1 MITSILFCVGLLI
14 GFVFFHMFNLF
25 GQFSNS
31 KDKYKNDPRLEQ
43 AHKDKVAYIFDNT
56 KYRLSQ
62 LIINTKPEFENFKDY
77 FDIEC
82 AVSNDM
88 WKYLESIPQDKFIGT
103 FEKYLDFLIMVV
115 ASNKDPNYKNVARWK
130 IGLFTGI
137 KGVE

>member
-1 MITSILFCVGLLI
+1 MLVSIMFAIGMLFGSVLAQI
-14 GFVFFHMFNLF
+14 FNLLDYF
-25 GQFSNS
+25 TRRKSRPCN
-31 KDKYKNDPRLEQ
+31 YHRLEQ
-43 AHKDKVAYIFDNT
+43 AHKDKVTYIFDNT

-62 LIINTKPEFENFKDY
+62 FIINTKPDFENFKDY

-82 AVSNDM
+82 AVSDDM
-88 WKYLESIPQDKFIGT
+88 RKYLESIPQDKFIGS

-137 KGVE
+137 RGVE